1 MYIYLV
7 FINFIGFL
15 IMGIDKNKARKG
27 KWRISEKIIWF
38 FVFIG
43 GALGVYLR
51 MRFFRHKTKHAK
63 FVYGVPLVLLCELIC
78 LVFIY
83 FR

>member
-43 GALGVYLR
+43 GALGVYLG